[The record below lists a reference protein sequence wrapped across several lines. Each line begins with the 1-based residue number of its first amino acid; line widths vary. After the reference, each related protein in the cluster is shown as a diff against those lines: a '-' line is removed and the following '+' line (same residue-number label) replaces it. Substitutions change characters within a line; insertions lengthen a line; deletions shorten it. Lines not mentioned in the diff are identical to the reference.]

1 MTLTPDPNKG
11 KKINMMTRFLPTNP
25 NHFLKYFF
33 GVALAVCIFL
43 PAVYAQAQNIDKANS
58 QKQQISAPTDGKGAS
73 GLPLPRFVSI
83 AGHEVNLRTGPGLQ
97 YPIDWVYH
105 LKGLPLEIIAEYKTW
120 RKVRDWEGAQGWVH
134 QTMLSGKRTVII
146 TNGPHPIHKSPDGA
160 SPTVARA
167 ETGVVGELLKCEEKS
182 TWCRVNADGFAGWL
196 KREHFW
202 GIMDGES
209 VN

>member
-1 MTLTPDPNKG
+1 MT
-11 KKINMMTRFLPTNP
+11 TRSALKNTNFFLVYVFSFLLSVGVLSFTTN
-25 NHFLKYFF
+25 
-33 GVALAVCIFL
+33 
-43 PAVYAQAQNIDKANS
+43 AQAQEQNPQQQDQIKAD
-58 QKQQISAPTDGKGAS
+58 AKGAS

-97 YPIDWVYH
+97 YPIDWVYR

-134 QTMLSGKRTVII
+134 QTMLSGKRAIII
-146 TNGPHPIHKSPDGA
+146 TNGPNPIHKNPDGA
-160 SPTVARA
+160 SGVVARA
-167 ETGVVGELLKCEEKS
+167 ETGVVGELIKCESKS
-182 TWCRVNADGFAGWL
+182 PWCQVSTDGFAGWL

>member
-1 MTLTPDPNKG
+1 MT
-11 KKINMMTRFLPTNP
+11 TRSALKNTNFFLVYVFSFLLSVGVLSFTTN
-25 NHFLKYFF
+25 
-33 GVALAVCIFL
+33 
-43 PAVYAQAQNIDKANS
+43 AQAQEQNPQQQDQIKAD
-58 QKQQISAPTDGKGAS
+58 AKGAS

-97 YPIDWVYH
+97 YPIDWVYR

-134 QTMLSGKRTVII
+134 QTMLSGKRAIII
-146 TNGPHPIHKSPDGA
+146 TNGPNPIHKNPDGA
-160 SPTVARA
+160 SGVVARA
-167 ETGVVGELLKCEEKS
+167 ETGVVGELIKCEARSPWCQVS
-182 TWCRVNADGFAGWL
+182 TDGFAGWL
-196 KREHFW
+196 RREHFW